1 MNLRGQ
7 YYPGKG
13 VHSTHWT
20 FDWGAP
26 INGLNA
32 LKNRKKPPFLSHTGH
47 SLATISTE
55 LSWLPLCLFIYLILL
70 RIIQIN
76 LLTNQWTKQP
86 TNQPWSLVFLEGQLL
101 LYFPSLMEPTGLL
114 PCSEENLP
122 LDHILN
128 QKVYYCKYSFIKPN
142 KYTYDKLPL
151 HVLVHLCHP

>member
-86 TNQPWSLVFLEGQLL
+86 TNQPTMKPSLSGGSVITIFPISYGTYRFITMLRREPTTGPYPEPKGLL
-101 LYFPSLMEPTGLL
+101 L
-114 PCSEENLP
+114 
-122 LDHILN
+122 
-128 QKVYYCKYSFIKPN
+128 
-142 KYTYDKLPL
+142 
-151 HVLVHLCHP
+151 